1 MPRLT
6 HNSSGRFESRFL
18 TVSIQRSPAVLLQGM
33 EVTPSPA
40 CMHLFTHARMGQSSA
55 TIPSAAAH
63 GIAWHGAERR
73 VPR

>member
-33 EVTPSPA
+33 EVTLPPA
-40 CMHLFTHARMGQSSA
+40 CMHAFTHARMGPIVRYHSFRA
-55 TIPSAAAH
+55 RA
-63 GIAWHGAERR
+63 
-73 VPR
+73 

>member
-40 CMHLFTHARMGQSSA
+40 CMHAIVRHDSFRGR
-55 TIPSAAAH
+55 
-63 GIAWHGAERR
+63 AWHGMAQSGES
-73 VPR
+73 

>member
-40 CMHLFTHARMGQSSA
+40 CMHDIHARS
-55 TIPSAAAH
+55 H
-63 GIAWHGAERR
+63 GPIVRYDSFCGRAWHGMAQSGES
-73 VPR
+73 